1 LRARAQNPAGLI
13 APVTID
19 ASMARI
25 LLIHG
30 AFGGSWCWEPVAPR
44 LREAGHEVEAIDLP
58 GNGADPTPA
67 AEVTLDAYAKRICD
81 ALASGP
87 PAVLVGQS
95 MGGMAITQAA
105 ARCPSRVVSLIYT
118 AAFAPA
124 EGQSLMDLVS
134 FPEAAGDLVQANVV
148 VSGDPPVAVLPP
160 DGAKQG
166 LYNCCTEEQA
176 SWAAAKLA
184 PQPVQ
189 PWGDRL
195 EVADSE
201 RESFERLPR
210 AYITCLQDRAIMPAM
225 QRRMYQAAGCD
236 PVIELDADHA
246 AWLSRTDEFVA
257 AIEQIV
263 AAVAF
268 LTT

>member
-1 LRARAQNPAGLI
+1 
-13 APVTID
+13 
-19 ASMARI
+19 MARI

-58 GNGADPTPA
+58 GSGGDPTPL
-67 AEVTLDAYAKRICD
+67 AEVTLDAYAKRICHT
-81 ALASGP
+81 LASGP
-87 PAVLVGQS
+87 PAVLIGQS

-105 ARCPSRVVSLIYT
+105 ALCPSRVAALIYT

-124 EGQSLMDLVS
+124 EGQSLMGLVS

-160 DGAKQG
+160 DGAKQA
-166 LYNCCTEEQA
+166 LYNCCTDEQA
-176 SWAAAKLA
+176 SWAAAKLG
-184 PQPVQ
+184 PQSVQ
-189 PWGDRL
+189 PWANPL

-201 RESFERLPR
+201 REAFERLPR
-210 AYITCLQDRAIMPAM
+210 AYVTCLQDRAILPAM
-225 QRRMYQAAGCD
+225 QRRMFEAAGCD
-236 PVIELDADHA
+236 PVIELDTDHSP
-246 AWLSRTDEFVA
+246 WLSRTDELVA
-257 AIEQIV
+257 ALEQIV